1 MGRRADRALAKVDAA
16 LANTEGVVV
25 LVAHGHF
32 LRVLTA
38 RWLGLP
44 PSKGALFQL
53 ATGTLCR
60 LGTEHGRPVIA
71 AWNVRPRRSL
81 RMGAPTTSQWAE
93 RREGARRDTTADR
106 RAAACVIDAADPV
119 TGRLRGTETQL
130 AALVKRGLAF
140 RHPRPPH
147 DHFLTP
153 AGHRIRES
161 PPDVVE
167 PAPAVAPATTTS
179 ASGVF
184 AARIGGEDASDTA
197 PAARTREVH
206 SAWQGLLE
214 LRRMTNPDGS
224 VERPCGWERTHLV
237 QAAALALEA
246 AGHRPA
252 VRDATGQESAGYKV
266 RVTPQ
271 PEAVAVRDPDGEAL
285 RACAGTLERAG
296 WQVSEHKEPRTGAS
310 YLLASPR
317 RT

>member
-1 MGRRADRALAKVDAA
+1 MTRPPTAAQRR
-16 LANTEGVVV
+16 
-25 LVAHGHF
+25 
-32 LRVLTA
+32 
-38 RWLGLP
+38 
-44 PSKGALFQL
+44 
-53 ATGTLCR
+53 
-60 LGTEHGRPVIA
+60 
-71 AWNVRPRRSL
+71 
-81 RMGAPTTSQWAE
+81 
-93 RREGARRDTTADR
+93 
-106 RAAACVIDAADPV
+106 VIDAADPV
-119 TGRLRGTETQL
+119 TGRLRGTEAQL

-161 PPDVVE
+161 VPEVDE
-167 PAPAVAPATTTS
+167 PAAAETPATTTT

-184 AARIGGEDASDTA
+184 AARIGGEETTA
-197 PAARTREVH
+197 NTDPARTREVH

-224 VERPCGWERTHLV
+224 VERPCGWERSHLV

-252 VRDATGQESAGYKV
+252 GRDAEGYRV

-271 PEAVAVRDPDGEAL
+271 PEAVAVRDPAGEAL